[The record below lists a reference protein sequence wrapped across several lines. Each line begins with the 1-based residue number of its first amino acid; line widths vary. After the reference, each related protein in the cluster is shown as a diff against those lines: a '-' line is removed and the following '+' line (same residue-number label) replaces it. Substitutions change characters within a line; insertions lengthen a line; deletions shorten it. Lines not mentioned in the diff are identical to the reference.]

1 MESQV
6 KNIEKVFEEL
16 KEKGVKT
23 GTQVNVSTNPFEED
37 AFNDAV
43 PIDKVFDHINDFKR

>member
-23 GTQVNVSTNPFEED
+23 GT
-37 AFNDAV
+37 
-43 PIDKVFDHINDFKR
+43 